1 MKVLVTGG
9 SGFIGRYC
17 VAQLQ
22 AKGYE
27 VHAVSSAMRDAAPGV
42 TWHRANLLAEGEAAA
57 LVRRIGATHLLHL
70 AWCTAPGEYWTSLE
84 NFDWV
89 RASVAMIQAFTASG
103 GKRFVAAGTCAE
115 YDWGYGVCD
124 EATTPLTPGTLYG
137 SSKHA
142 LQTLLA
148 AWSRQTGLSSAW
160 GRIFS
165 LYGPYEY
172 PQRLMASA
180 ITSLLDGNAAT
191 CGNPGLVRDYLHA
204 EDVASAFVALL
215 ECELQG
221 PVNIGSGRGV
231 ALGDVVALI
240 GQKLG
245 AADRVRM
252 LSPRPAS
259 DTEPALLV
267 AETSKLALSGW
278 KPKFD
283 LSSGLDDTIAWW
295 RTQSRAAGREIRA
308 SCRAQT

>member
-9 SGFIGRYC
+9 SGFVGRYC
-17 VAQLQ
+17 VALLQ
-22 AKGYE
+22 AKGCE
-27 VHAVSSAMRDAAPGV
+27 VHAVSSAVRVAAPGV
-42 TWHRANLLAEGEAAA
+42 TWHRADLLAEGEAAA

-70 AWCTAPGEYWTSLE
+70 AWCTAPGKYWTSLE

-89 RASVAMIQAFTASG
+89 RASVAMIQAFKSSG

-124 EATTPLTPGTLYG
+124 ETTTPLVPGTLYG

-148 AWSRQTGLSSAW
+148 AWSRQTQLSSAW
-160 GRIFS
+160 GRVFS
-165 LYGPYEY
+165 LYGPHEY
-172 PQRLMASA
+172 PQRLMAST
-180 ITSLLDGNAAT
+180 ITSLLGGKTAS

-204 EDVASAFVALL
+204 EDVASALVALL

-231 ALGDVVALI
+231 ALGDVVAVI
-240 GQKLG
+240 GQKLR

-252 LSPRPAS
+252 LSPSPAS

-283 LSSGLDDTIAWW
+283 LNSGLDDTIAWW
-295 RTQSRAAGREIRA
+295 RARQRSAN
-308 SCRAQT
+308 

>member
-17 VAQLQ
+17 LAQLQ

-27 VHAVSSAMRDAAPGV
+27 VHAVSSAVRDAAPGV
-42 TWHRANLLAEGEAAA
+42 TWHRADLLAEGEAAA

-70 AWCTAPGEYWTSLE
+70 AWCTAPGKYWTALE

-89 RASVAMIQAFTASG
+89 RASLAMIQAFTASG

-115 YDWGYGVCD
+115 YDWGGGGICA

-142 LQTLLA
+142 LQLLLA
-148 AWSRQTGLSSAW
+148 AWSRQTRLSSAW

-172 PQRLMASA
+172 PQRLMAST
-180 ITSLLDGNAAT
+180 ITSLLDGNTAT

-215 ECELQG
+215 ECELG
-221 PVNIGSGRGV
+221 GAVNIGSGRGV
-231 ALGDVVALI
+231 ALGDIVTAI

-245 AADRVRM
+245 AADRVR
-252 LSPRPAS
+252 LPSVLAPG
-259 DTEPALLV
+259 TEPALLV
-267 AETSKLALSGW
+267 ADTSKLALSGW
-278 KPKFD
+278 TPKFD
-283 LSSGLDDTIAWW
+283 LNSGLDDTIAWW
-295 RTQSRAAGREIRA
+295 RAQPRATLR
-308 SCRAQT
+308 